1 MKSKWRKI
9 HRLKT
14 TCSLCVTAA
23 LSFWPLTSGP
33 REARAK
39 AKAVTL
45 PKTEWVPLEASS
57 SHLSPDREFSPP
69 CFRQARGQAGYKA
82 PSQGQRGMAEAVKF
96 WLTFSK
102 GFLPASALLRC
113 HLVCQ
118 TGDICHP
125 LVTQEGTV
133 LLSDTRSC
141 RAGSWRR
148 TQPQQLPSK
157 LQTTLVEAAIAAWGS
172 PLPLHSYAFPRHGFG
187 QAQRPG
193 QTFKPRLAASPD

>member
-1 MKSKWRKI
+1 MASNIRATRSQSKSQGSDSSEDR
-9 HRLKT
+9 
-14 TCSLCVTAA
+14 
-23 LSFWPLTSGP
+23 
-33 REARAK
+33 
-39 AKAVTL
+39 
-45 PKTEWVPLEASS
+45 VPLEASS

-157 LQTTLVEAAIAAWGS
+157 LQTTLVEAATAAWGS
-172 PLPLHSYAFPRHGFG
+172 PFPLHSYAFPRHGFG